1 MAKTLL
7 LNQTL
12 LRDVMILLLCDRN
25 PFMVT
30 MIVRFNERN
39 SVMVKMVLREFDKNL
54 VMVRMIVRLDEE
66 TDSGRND
73 CTVGLREEQWKGI
86 VNTDRRSKGSQNK

>member
-12 LRDVMILLLCDRN
+12 LSDVMILLLCDRN
-25 PFMVT
+25 PFIVT
-30 MIVRFNERN
+30 MIIRFDERN
-39 SVMVKMVLREFDKNL
+39 SVLLKVVLRAFDKNL
-54 VMVRMIVRLDEE
+54 VMVEMIVRLDEE

-73 CTVGLREEQWKGI
+73 VGLKEEQWKGI
-86 VNTDRRSKGSQNK
+86 INTDRRK